1 MEDCNWVHLIKFSF
15 REKMYF
21 IALNG
26 MFVLWCAAAFEP
38 SGMQLG
44 RELLHNGMKA
54 EIRSV

>member
-1 MEDCNWVHLIKFSF
+1 
-15 REKMYF
+15 MYF